1 MWGLIIDGLVI
12 GIILIFAI
20 IGIVKGFFDSLLSLI
35 GTALAIVAGVF
46 TAKYVSGWINSLF
59 SLEDKILN
67 SLDGGA
73 EGSFKIF
80 GGEFS
85 NPEVARFAV
94 WLISVVA
101 IFLLVKLVL
110 LILSKMFE
118 KVTQNAPVISGI
130 NRVLGMVF
138 GVVKGVVIV
147 AGCLAVLSLLSQ
159 ISVIGK
165 PIQDAHD
172 TTTIAKPVYNYVDDL
187 LEKTLDKDTIQDI
200 IDRIISDNTP
210 AETPEEE
217 GSAETV
223 TTQRPVQNVEALE
236 LTYTQL

>member
-35 GTALAIVAGVF
+35 GTTLAIVAGVF

-130 NRVLGMVF
+130 NRVLGMLF
-138 GVVKGVVIV
+138 GIVKGAVMIF
-147 AGCLAVLSLLSQ
+147 ASLALCSALSQ
-159 ISVIGK
+159 LPIIG
-165 PIQDAHD
+165 
-172 TTTIAKPVYNYVDDL
+172 TTISDKIADTKVTSFAYKYVDEFVENQL
-187 LEKTLDKDTIQDI
+187 TKENITKL
-200 IDRIISDNTP
+200 ISQMTP
-210 AETPEEE
+210 GNNA
-217 GSAETV
+217 
-223 TTQRPVQNVEALE
+223 
-236 LTYTQL
+236 